1 MSDDGLSSGAFLGSV
16 QFLSMSYL
24 WSRELWSSVFTSFC
38 TLRKRITF
46 LLLIMACGIIAS
58 TSGRSS
64 AILLI
69 PRMTLW
75 PLNSTYVL
83 INGTMQ
89 DIWPDALDPQTIPS
103 QCSFIEQ
110 EQSQEDS
117 ICPGANWYSLYSYI
131 ESNEASFFPDGGKI
145 DNLASEDLGS
155 YEFSIEGP
163 GTQYT
168 YESLNGCSMD
178 QKDLQVCGRV
188 GPVIGALAAFNDT
201 SNWYS
206 ELMLDSWLDL
216 YHSVNQ
222 NLYSATV
229 AVK

>member
-1 MSDDGLSSGAFLGSV
+1 MATYRGTFQAPYLKPRKVTVRRSRLTASLKSLIHAVPVGFALYEVILNLKGHYLGDTFNSQSRYQLVAKAHEILIDTSLTSIVLSYVRLQLMSDDGLSFGAFLGSV

-24 WSRELWSSVFTSFC
+24 WSRELWSSVFTSIC

-64 AILLI
+64 ATLLI

-110 EQSQEDS
+110 EQSQ
-117 ICPGANWYSLYSYI
+117 
-131 ESNEASFFPDGGKI
+131 
-145 DNLASEDLGS
+145 
-155 YEFSIEGP
+155 
-163 GTQYT
+163 
-168 YESLNGCSMD
+168 
-178 QKDLQVCGRV
+178 
-188 GPVIGALAAFNDT
+188 
-201 SNWYS
+201 
-206 ELMLDSWLDL
+206 
-216 YHSVNQ
+216 
-222 NLYSATV
+222 
-229 AVK
+229 